1 MTFFVFRRMIMFMTV
16 RIGVSV
22 RVGVSDRPNWVNVRM
37 GDRNSACHIYL
48 SDPDAT
54 LGRCLWSVM

>member
-1 MTFFVFRRMIMFMTV
+1 MIMFMTV

-22 RVGVSDRPNWVNVRM
+22 RVGVSDNWVNVRM
-37 GDRNSACHIYL
+37 GDRNSACHVYL